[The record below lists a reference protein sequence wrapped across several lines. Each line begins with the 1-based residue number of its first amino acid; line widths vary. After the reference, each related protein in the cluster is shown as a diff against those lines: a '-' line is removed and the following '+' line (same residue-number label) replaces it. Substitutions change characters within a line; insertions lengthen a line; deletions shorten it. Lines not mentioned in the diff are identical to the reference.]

1 MSGMAHMFMIGGAIA
16 RHLLLD
22 RGDIYSGYLNLLAV
36 RAALEPNF
44 KKRRSILVTS
54 LAWILSEESILSY
67 GASIGAPSIA
77 STESDDWCSY
87 LTGAYEFMEGYIDEY
102 SKSEPLVD
110 TDEECPMFRG
120 KFGFSPMRGGYVY
133 RNELLQKQQDIR
145 RAIDEAETKKQVGAC
160 VSTWLGNDRLM

>member
-77 STESDDWCSY
+77 STES
-87 LTGAYEFMEGYIDEY
+87 
-102 SKSEPLVD
+102 
-110 TDEECPMFRG
+110 
-120 KFGFSPMRGGYVY
+120 
-133 RNELLQKQQDIR
+133 NELLQKQQDIR
-145 RAIDEAETKKQVGAC
+145 RAIDEAETKKQVEAC
-160 VSTWLGNDRLM
+160 VSTWLGNDHLM